1 MLDLETT
8 MTDKDGLPGP
18 LGHDQDVTTDLVRL
32 MPRDLIFTMRFLGES
47 QHRLQRHFQDFIE
60 TEMGSAGMTPQ
71 THPMIH
77 SFIERHAVMLR
88 DFVFS
93 GVSLSRQF
101 HVDEIE
107 RLLGDTTSL
116 LRVDI
121 WDDLETYI
129 AAAEAQF
136 RSQVPVLPNLLS
148 DWESPEQDGR

>member
-1 MLDLETT
+1 MA
-8 MTDKDGLPGP
+8 P
-18 LGHDQDVTTDLVRL
+18 DQYDLV
-32 MPRDLIFTMRFLGES
+32 IVG
-47 QHRLQRHFQDFIE
+47 
-60 TEMGSAGMTPQ
+60 MGSAGMTPQ

-77 SFIERHAVMLR
+77 SFIERHAIMLR

-107 RLLGDTTSL
+107 RLMGDTTSL

-121 WDDLETYI
+121 WDDLKSYI
-129 AAAEAQF
+129 AAAETQF

-148 DWESPEQDGR
+148 GWESPASSAPDGGQ